1 MSFIEII
8 LSSGRFSVDIALYT
22 LLPVMIVM
30 LCIMKALEAKGIMDI
45 IVRTLSPLLKPFGL
59 TGMSTFALLQMNFI
73 SFAAPLATL
82 SIMQSRGVSDRH
94 LAATLAML
102 LAMAQGNIL
111 YPMIPLGLNWTA
123 AIVISIIGGLCASSL
138 TWYFSGRN
146 LSDKDSYSSEQALND
161 SSLNSGLIKVIN
173 DAGIDAIRLAVG
185 AIPMLT
191 LSITIV
197 GILKAAGAVTALE
210 QTLSPL
216 LNAANI
222 SSMFVMP
229 TLAKYLGGGTAYLG
243 VATDLIHQGNISAIQ
258 INTSAGFLINT
269 FDLPGIGIFLGLSYR
284 FVRLF
289 KYAIPGILLGIL
301 VRALL
306 HFLIFNR

>member
-1 MSFIEII
+1 MSLIEII
-8 LSSGRFSVDIALYT
+8 LSSGRSSVDIALYT
-22 LLPVMIVM
+22 LLPIMIVM
-30 LCIMKALEAKGIMDI
+30 LCIMKVLEAIGIMDF
-45 IVRTLSPLLKPFGL
+45 IVSMLSPLLKPFGL

-82 SIMQSRGVSDRH
+82 MIMQNRGISDRH

-102 LAMAQGNIL
+102 LAMGQGNIL

-123 AIVISIIGGLCASSL
+123 AIAISIIGGLCASTF
-138 TWYFSGRN
+138 TWYVSGQH
-146 LSDKDSYSSEQALND
+146 LSHKNDHSSTPALKDSSSND
-161 SSLNSGLIKVIN
+161 SLVKVIN
-173 DAGIDAIRLAVG
+173 DAGLDAIRLTVAAV
-185 AIPMLT
+185 PMLT

-197 GILKAAGAVTALE
+197 GTLKAFGAITALE
-210 QTLSPL
+210 NTLSPL

-243 VATDLIHQGNISAIQ
+243 IASDLVQQGNMTITQ
-258 INTSAGFLINT
+258 INISTGFLVNT

-284 FVRLF
+284 FVSLF
-289 KYAIPGILLGIL
+289 KYAILGILLGIA
-301 VRALL
+301 VRTLL
-306 HFLIFNR
+306 HFLIFN

>member
-1 MSFIEII
+1 MSLIEII
-8 LSSGRFSVDIALYT
+8 LSSGRSSVDIALYT
-22 LLPVMIVM
+22 LLPIMIVM
-30 LCIMKALEAKGIMDI
+30 LCIMKVLEAIGIMDF
-45 IVRTLSPLLKPFGL
+45 IVSMLSPLLKPFGL

-82 SIMQSRGVSDRH
+82 MIMQNRGISDRH

-102 LAMAQGNIL
+102 LAMGQGNIL

-123 AIVISIIGGLCASSL
+123 AIAISIIGGLCASTF
-138 TWYFSGRN
+138 TWYVSGRHLPDKN
-146 LSDKDSYSSEQALND
+146 DHSSTPALKDSSSND
-161 SSLNSGLIKVIN
+161 SLVKVIN
-173 DAGIDAIRLAVG
+173 DAGLDAIRLTVAAV
-185 AIPMLT
+185 PMLT

-197 GILKAAGAVTALE
+197 GTLKAFGAITALE
-210 QTLSPL
+210 NTLSPL

-243 VATDLIHQGNISAIQ
+243 IASDLVQQGNMTITQ
-258 INTSAGFLINT
+258 INISTGFLVNT

-284 FVRLF
+284 FVSLF
-289 KYAIPGILLGIL
+289 KYAILGILLGIA
-301 VRALL
+301 VRTLL
-306 HFLIFNR
+306 HFFIFN